1 MLTNKKENEKVNIDN
16 INILYK
22 AFNYVYKD
30 RRLYQRNIPNIYLN
44 VFTYRYVSSHISLVF
59 LWFNFKIFVIEME
72 GVQVHAVNGRYSS
85 YNYRYTSLKYKSVV
99 L

>member
-1 MLTNKKENEKVNIDN
+1 
-16 INILYK
+16 
-22 AFNYVYKD
+22 
-30 RRLYQRNIPNIYLN
+30 
-44 VFTYRYVSSHISLVF
+44 
-59 LWFNFKIFVIEME
+59 ME